1 MPDPSRNETRA
12 VAPGPVC
19 GARSVGGMGGA
30 DAALIFRV
38 PGWVLGGGRSVIGFA
53 ISGSA
58 EPGAIEIAGRIPIP
72 GWTATSEA

>member
-1 MPDPSRNETRA
+1 MR
-12 VAPGPVC
+12 
-19 GARSVGGMGGA
+19 GA

-58 EPGAIEIAGRIPIP
+58 ELGAIEIAGRVPIP
-72 GWTATSEA
+72 GWNATSEA